1 MDHFPAF
8 LLPSPGSGGRPAGS
22 GREEFPGRGM
32 SAPWK
37 IEADEL
43 KPLLTNPKLPL
54 CLVNPGIVFNKNE

>member
-1 MDHFPAF
+1 
-8 LLPSPGSGGRPAGS
+8 
-22 GREEFPGRGM
+22 M